1 MHPERKPDQVV
12 RKEDFAKITASLTKA
27 LNAEFSTLNENTKKK
42 LLDNVE
48 DLLGTAFALANGI
61 TIQKCETERRTGHV
75 DEVIYTVPP
84 YWPVIKY
91 FLEWFREIA
100 EHDTSTGPG
109 LGLKDPDVQDFLRNL
124 ISERPD
130 IQSGVVEDRD
140 GVRHLVP
147 VPKIE
152 ADANPTADD

>member
-1 MHPERKPDQVV
+1 MPSERKPDQVI
-12 RKEDFAKITASLTKA
+12 RREDFAKITASLTKA

-42 LLDNVE
+42 LLENVE

-61 TIQKCETERRTGHV
+61 TIQKFETDRRTGHV

-100 EHDTSTGPG
+100 ENDTSTGPG
-109 LGLKDPDVQDFLRNL
+109 LGLKDPEVQEFLRGL
-124 ISERPD
+124 MSEQPA

-140 GVRHLVP
+140 GVRHLLP
-147 VPKIE
+147 VPRIE
-152 ADANPTADD
+152 ADANTTADD

>member
-27 LNAEFSTLNENTKKK
+27 LNAEFSTLNEDTKKK
-42 LLDNVE
+42 LLENVE

-61 TIQKCETERRTGHV
+61 TIQKFETDRRTGHV
-75 DEVIYTVPP
+75 EEVIYSVPP

-100 EHDTSTGPG
+100 ENDTASGPG
-109 LGLKDPDVQDFLRNL
+109 LGLDDPHVKEFFRTLMTEQ
-124 ISERPD
+124 PD
-130 IQSGVVEDRD
+130 IQQGAVEDRD

-147 VPKIE
+147 VATIKL
-152 ADANPTADD
+152 DDNTTPDD